1 VLAEICQQRRKQ
13 KDLHKY
19 ESICRSEFGIHLKYS
34 LIVSRLIH
42 SFPEKSFKMFI
53 NNREILEKYLEVM
66 DFTIDYKDY
75 LRWSLL
81 NFKLR

>member
-1 VLAEICQQRRKQ
+1 M
-13 KDLHKY
+13 Y
-19 ESICRSEFGIHLKYS
+19 NLK
-34 LIVSRLIH
+34 VSRF
-42 SFPEKSFKMFI
+42 SVVKFKIFI
-53 NNREILEKYLEVM
+53 SSYKMIDKYLEVM